1 MQSKVFPHHSKERVL
16 FLTKENKS
24 SQLQVKPSKV
34 YKNRC
39 FGVVFLGAMDFNR
52 MLFPVCTQWKKWSQ
66 ILFTKHKNCSYSCW
80 PTRRTFLW
88 SCCYEKWCLMK
99 QLARDGA
106 EQREPQQH
114 PPSMGI
120 NHVAHS
126 GEMWV
131 LPAWI
136 LAKLTT
142 LTLAGPTD
150 ELCESTAALLT
161 RASTH
166 HYRPGSSCSSL
177 VKPPSDPRQHRAP
190 SSWSTPSCSLLWA
203 QGLKI
208 RAAAIILSLLSYH
221 WKQTNKKKKLFSVIL
236 ELP

>member
-1 MQSKVFPHHSKERVL
+1 MFWGGVPGCHGFQQNAFPCLHTMEKMKSDFIYKTQEL
-16 FLTKENKS
+16 FL
-24 SQLQVKPSKV
+24 QLLTDQKDISLELLLWEMVPHETT
-34 YKNRC
+34 
-39 FGVVFLGAMDFNR
+39 G
-52 MLFPVCTQWKKWSQ
+52 
-66 ILFTKHKNCSYSCW
+66 
-80 PTRRTFLW
+80 TRRGRA
-88 SCCYEKWCLMK
+88 E
-99 QLARDGA
+99 GA
-106 EQREPQQH
+106 AAAS
-114 PPSMGI
+114 PSMGI

-221 WKQTNKKKKLFSVIL
+221 WKQTKKKKKTIFCYIRTSLSTHDLFSFPFIL
-236 ELP
+236 FFK